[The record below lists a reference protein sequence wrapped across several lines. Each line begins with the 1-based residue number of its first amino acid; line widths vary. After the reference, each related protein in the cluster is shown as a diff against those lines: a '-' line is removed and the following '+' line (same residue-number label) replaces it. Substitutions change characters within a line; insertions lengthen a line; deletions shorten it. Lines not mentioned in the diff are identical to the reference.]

1 VRIGW
6 LLNCALT
13 CGVLVLTGCPP
24 SGTGVGG
31 AALGSSLTPKKTWRA
46 VGNLRDPAKAIDDD
60 SGTAAISTSS
70 YANAFIDVDL
80 GKACLFNRIIID
92 HGPDEYGFPTR
103 MAVYTSLDG
112 QSFSPLTQVAG
123 KRKVTNVLLISPV
136 LARYVRLQVVS
147 PGPRPWSVAE
157 ISFQ

>member
-6 LLNCALT
+6 LLNCALI
-13 CGVLVLTGCPP
+13 GGALVWPGCVQSD
-24 SGTGVGG
+24 SGAGG
-31 AALGSSLTPKKTWRA
+31 AALGSSLTPKKTWHA
-46 VGNLRDPAKAIDDD
+46 AGNLRDPAKAIDDD
-60 SGTAAISTSS
+60 TGTAAVSTNS

-80 GKACLFNRIIID
+80 GKVCLFNRIIVD